1 MFDLGG
7 ASGVCRIELTV
18 QNRGSDFMQ
27 YVVASIGGEDGA
39 DCGLKGILA
48 CLYFRKNTVLAEIL
62 KKIRLLLLN

>member
-27 YVVASIGGEDGA
+27 YVVASIGGEE
-39 DCGLKGILA
+39 L
-48 CLYFRKNTVLAEIL
+48 FVV
-62 KKIRLLLLN
+62 